1 MRWVSGLNQQF
12 AKLPYG
18 FPYRGFESPFHRTG
32 LQFAA
37 LRQAVVVFMPRQACL
52 SGSIKQQASPD
63 GESCYP
69 VQGPARQGI
78 GDVGAERRNPSW
90 AQPGEGVGECT
101 ARRASTIPRVTA
113 GCQNCPPRNHSRES
127 HKNKRQPFFPVA
139 FSVGVL
145 RLERRTLCSQ
155 SRYANQLRHTP
166 NSSADNKRFSYG
178 RGCKGMSIFYICK
191 RFIL

>member
-1 MRWVSGLNQQF
+1 MER
-12 AKLPYG
+12 
-18 FPYRGFESPFHRTG
+18 
-32 LQFAA
+32 AA
-37 LRQAVVVFMPRQACL
+37 ILC
-52 SGSIKQQASPD
+52 K
-63 GESCYP
+63 
-69 VQGPARQGI
+69 GP
-78 GDVGAERRNPSW
+78 
-90 AQPGEGVGECT
+90 PGEGVGECT
-101 ARRASTIPRVTA
+101 ARRASTIPRYSPPSLLEREHKTTSLSGWRELLSCARARPAGHWGCRSRATKSLLGPARRGRGNAQPAGRAQFPVLQRGARIVHPEITA
-113 GCQNCPPRNHSRES
+113 G
-127 HKNKRQPFFPVA
+127 KVIKTKRQPRKTVA